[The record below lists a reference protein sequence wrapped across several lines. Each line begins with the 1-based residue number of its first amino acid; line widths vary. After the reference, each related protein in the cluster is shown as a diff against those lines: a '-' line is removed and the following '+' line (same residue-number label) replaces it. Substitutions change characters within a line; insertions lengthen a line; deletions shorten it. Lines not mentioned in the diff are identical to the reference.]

1 MIFKAFEI
9 TDLVAGRT
17 QPVSTGIWSDGNTVW
32 GSGSNVFFTSS
43 LQSTLSSSAYEPL
56 NGLYY
61 LNVYDA
67 HPTQSDSDIYFSLT
81 YGHYAGSGSSAFDTN
96 VSAGS
101 LLYPTKAI
109 YNQYRNLL
117 LSPGDV
123 KFSFA
128 TSSIAGNQTSEDADD
143 IYVINFRSTKFKDRL
158 DPGQFELT
166 LSGSNGTITLIDDS
180 RDNPNTTTETGGKR
194 YNIIQGSLESGSLST
209 RYYQGIGSMYP
220 DLGIVVLNPR
230 SLQQLIGPV
239 GPATY
244 SPSSPDASYRT
255 GPTGSISDDP
265 PDLSYLSVQWS
276 GSFAQMPGVLFNS
289 IKNGSMIHSMKARV
303 TEYVPARHFFV
314 RIKNQEFNYSNNPTF
329 VINDTDNPA
338 SSQDIGKLRFAD
350 FSTNPKVYVTTVGL
364 YNESNDLVAVAKLSQ
379 PVLKDFTNEAL
390 IRIRLDF

>member
-1 MIFKAFEI
+1 MIFKSFET

-17 QPVSTGIWSDGNTVW
+17 QPVSTGIWSDGTTSW
-32 GSGSNVFFTSS
+32 GSGTTRFYTSS
-43 LQSTLSSSAYEPL
+43 LQSTLSASAYEPL

-67 HPTQSDSDIYFSLT
+67 PSTQSDADIYYSIT
-81 YGHYAGSGSSAFDTN
+81 YGHYAGSGSSTFDTN
-96 VSAGS
+96 TSQGS

-128 TSSIAGNQTSEDADD
+128 TSSIAGNQTSQDSDD
-143 IYVINFRSTKFKDRL
+143 IYVLNFRSTKFKDRL
-158 DPGQFELT
+158 DPGQFEVT
-166 LSGSNGTITLIDDS
+166 VSGSNGKITLIDDS
-180 RDNPNTTTETGGKR
+180 RDNPNTAVETGGKR
-194 YNIIQGSLESGSLST
+194 YNLIQGTIESGSLAT
-209 RYYQGIGSMYP
+209 RYYQAIGSMYP

-230 SLQQLIGPV
+230 SLQQLIGSV
-239 GPATY
+239 GWNGV
-244 SPSSPDASYRT
+244 DYRV
-255 GPTGSISDDP
+255 GPTGSASDNP
-265 PDLSYLSVQWS
+265 PDTSYLTGQWS
-276 GSFAQMPGVLFNS
+276 GKFAQMSGLMVTS
-289 IKNGSMIHSMKARV
+289 IQSGSLLSSMKARV
-303 TEYVPARHFFV
+303 TEYVPARHYFV
-314 RIKNQEFNYSNNPTF
+314 RVKNQEFNYSNNPTF

-350 FSTNPKVYVTTVGL
+350 FSSNPKVYITTVGL

-379 PVLKDFTNEAL
+379 PVLKDFANECL

>member
-1 MIFKAFEI
+1 MIFKAFET

-17 QPVSTGIWSDGNTVW
+17 QPVSTGIWSDGTTTW
-32 GSGSNVFFTSS
+32 GSGSNNFYISS
-43 LQSTLSSSAYEPL
+43 LQSTLSASAYEPL

-67 HPTQSDSDIYFSLT
+67 PPTQSDADIYFAVT
-81 YGHYAGSGSSAFDTN
+81 YGHYAGSGSSTFDTN
-96 VSAGS
+96 TSQGS

-128 TSSIAGNQTSEDADD
+128 TSSIAGNQTSQDSDD
-143 IYVINFRSTKFKDRL
+143 IYVLNFRSTKFKDRL
-158 DPGQFELT
+158 DPGQFEVT
-166 LSGSNGTITLIDDS
+166 ISGSNGRITIIDDS
-180 RDNPNTTTETGGKR
+180 RDNPNTAVETGGKR
-194 YNIIQGSLESGSLST
+194 YNLIQGTLESGSLAT
-209 RYYQGIGSMYP
+209 RYYQAIGSMYP
-220 DLGIVVLNPR
+220 DLGIVILNPR
-230 SLQQLIGPV
+230 SLQELIGTV
-239 GPATY
+239 G
-244 SPSSPDASYRT
+244 SYRI
-255 GPTGSISDDP
+255 GPTGSITDNP
-265 PDLSYLSVQWS
+265 PDLSYLNAQWGGNFAEMSNLMFKSIYS
-276 GSFAQMPGVLFNS
+276 GSLSSP
-289 IKNGSMIHSMKARV
+289 MKARV

-314 RIKNQEFNYSNNPTF
+314 RVKNQEFNYSNNPTF

-350 FSTNPKVYVTTVGL
+350 FSSNPKVYVTSVGL

-379 PVLKDFTNEAL
+379 PVLKDFANECL